1 VYRKQVRRRRAVL
14 VLLVIV
20 SLVLLSSHF
29 SESSSGPLHSIQ
41 RGLATV
47 LGPIEEGAD
56 RALKPARDLVAW
68 FDETFDARGE
78 NEQLEAEVEDLR
90 GRLAAAESAT
100 RENEQLRELLDLG
113 PGGGV
118 AGYESVTAR
127 VIGRSPT
134 LWYSTVTID
143 RGSSSGVR
151 VDDPVITGDGL
162 AGKVTETTG
171 GTAQVTLITDHRS
184 AVSATVVPD
193 GPSGVITPEVGDP
206 DDLLLDFIENE
217 REVQEGQMV
226 VTAGWTSGKLAS
238 AFPYGI
244 QIGRVTEATIGEQE
258 TFQQVHVDP
267 FTDMRSLDFVQ
278 VLTEGDGAAD
288 ETSAAAGDTG

>member
-1 VYRKQVRRRRAVL
+1 MYRKQVRRRRAVL

-20 SLVLLSSHF
+20 SLVLLSTHF
-29 SESSSGPLHSIQ
+29 SEGEGGPLHSVE
-41 RGLATV
+41 RGFATV

-78 NEQLEAEVEDLR
+78 NEALNAEVQDLR

-100 RENEQLRELLDLG
+100 KENEQLRKLLKLG
-113 PGGGV
+113 PGGGI
-118 AGYESVTAR
+118 AGYEAVTAR

-134 LWYSTVTID
+134 VWYSTVTID
-143 RGSSSGVR
+143 RGSSSGLR

-162 AGKVTETTG
+162 VGRVTDTTA

-184 AVSATVVPD
+184 AVSATVVPS

-206 DDLLLDFIENE
+206 QDLLLDFIENE
-217 REVQEGQMV
+217 REVDEGQTV
-226 VTAGWTSGKLAS
+226 VTAGWTSGRLS
-238 AFPYGI
+238 SVFPYGI
-244 QIGRVTEATIGEQE
+244 PIGEVTEATIGEQE
-258 TFQQVHVDP
+258 TYQRVHVRP
-267 FTDMRSLDFVQ
+267 FADVRELDFVQ
-278 VLTEGDGAAD
+278 VLTQPGDNAQASTGAGG
-288 ETSAAAGDTG
+288 T